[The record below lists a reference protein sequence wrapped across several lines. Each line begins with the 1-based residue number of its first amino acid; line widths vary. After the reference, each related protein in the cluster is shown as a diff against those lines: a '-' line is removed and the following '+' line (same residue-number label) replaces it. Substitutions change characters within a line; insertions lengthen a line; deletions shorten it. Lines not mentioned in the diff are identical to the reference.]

1 MTRDEL
7 LDEAEAV
14 WLELEDF
21 HHRCSDARLRSDT
34 WYRWAYA
41 FLWLRLTEPLSQLST
56 NRLVGRSARVRWGRL
71 VLLRNE
77 LAHSRLAE
85 IDYVQLW
92 DDFADVRA
100 TLPAELASLR

>member
-14 WLELEDF
+14 WLEVEDF
-21 HHRCSDARLRSDT
+21 HHRCSEARLRSDT

-56 NRLVGRSARVRWGRL
+56 NRLVGRSARTRWSRL
-71 VLLRNE
+71 VQVRNA
-77 LAHSRLAE
+77 LAHKRLAE

>member
-14 WLELEDF
+14 WLEVEDF
-21 HHRCSDARLRSDT
+21 HHRCSEARLRSDT
-34 WYRWAYA
+34 WFRWAYA

-56 NRLVGRSARVRWGRL
+56 NRLVGRCFRTRWSRL
-71 VLLRNE
+71 VWRRNE
-77 LAHSRLAE
+77 LAHKRLTE

-92 DDFADVRA
+92 EDFADVRT
-100 TLPAELASLR
+100 TLPADLASLR

>member
-1 MTRDEL
+1 
-7 LDEAEAV
+7 
-14 WLELEDF
+14 
-21 HHRCSDARLRSDT
+21 
-34 WYRWAYA
+34 
-41 FLWLRLTEPLSQLST
+41 
-56 NRLVGRSARVRWGRL
+56 
-71 VLLRNE
+71 LLRNE